1 MFETTGDC
9 VKVSLYEYTE
19 LGENRAELENWF
31 VSSLETLAEDEIDD
45 DPEFESLGLL
55 ENEVELDGVLYSVV
69 DVEPVALIVNHDAV
83 WLIELV
89 GAIVSVRLCVL
100 VLTSVDVDVVDAK
113 LEELLVTII
122 LFELIDDIDWD
133 NDTLL
138 VFVTIDDAEIVGVIR
153 SLLELSIV
161 LLSLLDTVDVLD
173 RDEDPVNVGELLDV
187 FEGSGVNE
195 FVEDIVDDIVCVRFG
210 VIVLSIVIVLALVG
224 VTITV

>member
-1 MFETTGDC
+1 MR
-9 VKVSLYEYTE
+9 V
-19 LGENRAELENWF
+19 
-31 VSSLETLAEDEIDD
+31 
-45 DPEFESLGLL
+45 
-55 ENEVELDGVLYSVV
+55 
-69 DVEPVALIVNHDAV
+69 
-83 WLIELV
+83 
-89 GAIVSVRLCVL
+89 CVL

-113 LEELLVTII
+113 LEELLVTIL
-122 LFELIDDIDWD
+122 LFELIDDIDWV

-173 RDEDPVNVGELLDV
+173 RDEDPVNVEELLDV
-187 FEGSGVNE
+187 FEGNGVNE

-210 VIVLSIVIVLALVG
+210 VIVLSIVIVLSVVG

>member
-1 MFETTGDC
+1 M
-9 VKVSLYEYTE
+9 
-19 LGENRAELENWF
+19 
-31 VSSLETLAEDEIDD
+31 
-45 DPEFESLGLL
+45 
-55 ENEVELDGVLYSVV
+55 
-69 DVEPVALIVNHDAV
+69 
-83 WLIELV
+83 
-89 GAIVSVRLCVL
+89 RLCVL
-100 VLTSVDVDVVDAK
+100 VLTSVDVDVLDAK

-122 LFELIDDIDWD
+122 LFELIDDIVWD

-153 SLLELSIV
+153 SLLELSVV

-173 RDEDPVNVGELLDV
+173 RDEDPVNLGELLDV

>member
-1 MFETTGDC
+1 M
-9 VKVSLYEYTE
+9 
-19 LGENRAELENWF
+19 
-31 VSSLETLAEDEIDD
+31 
-45 DPEFESLGLL
+45 
-55 ENEVELDGVLYSVV
+55 
-69 DVEPVALIVNHDAV
+69 
-83 WLIELV
+83 
-89 GAIVSVRLCVL
+89 RLCVL

-122 LFELIDDIDWD
+122 LFELIDDIDWV

-138 VFVTIDDAEIVGVIR
+138 VFVTIDDAEIVGVIL

-161 LLSLLDTVDVLD
+161 LLSLLETVDVLD

-187 FEGSGVNE
+187 FEGNGVNE

-210 VIVLSIVIVLALVG
+210 VIVLSIVIALSVVG

>member
-1 MFETTGDC
+1 
-9 VKVSLYEYTE
+9 
-19 LGENRAELENWF
+19 
-31 VSSLETLAEDEIDD
+31 
-45 DPEFESLGLL
+45 
-55 ENEVELDGVLYSVV
+55 
-69 DVEPVALIVNHDAV
+69 
-83 WLIELV
+83 
-89 GAIVSVRLCVL
+89 VRLCVL

-122 LFELIDDIDWD
+122 LFELIDDIDWV

-138 VFVTIDDAEIVGVIR
+138 VFVTIDDAEIVGVIL

-161 LLSLLDTVDVLD
+161 LLSLLETVDVLD

-187 FEGSGVNE
+187 FEGNGVNE

-210 VIVLSIVIVLALVG
+210 VIVLSIVIALSVVG

>member
-1 MFETTGDC
+1 
-9 VKVSLYEYTE
+9 
-19 LGENRAELENWF
+19 
-31 VSSLETLAEDEIDD
+31 
-45 DPEFESLGLL
+45 
-55 ENEVELDGVLYSVV
+55 
-69 DVEPVALIVNHDAV
+69 
-83 WLIELV
+83 
-89 GAIVSVRLCVL
+89 VRVCVL

-122 LFELIDDIDWD
+122 LFELIDD
-133 NDTLL
+133 
-138 VFVTIDDAEIVGVIR
+138 AEILGVIR
-153 SLLELSIV
+153 SLLELSVV

-210 VIVLSIVIVLALVG
+210 VIVLSIVIAASLVG